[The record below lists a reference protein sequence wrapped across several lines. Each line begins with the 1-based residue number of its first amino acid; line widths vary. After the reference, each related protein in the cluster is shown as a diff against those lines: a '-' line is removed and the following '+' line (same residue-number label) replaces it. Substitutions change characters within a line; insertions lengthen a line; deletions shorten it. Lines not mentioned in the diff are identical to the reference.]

1 MRFEERELK
10 PYAEPVLPDQLQE
23 GKVYFSVIFLDED
36 GLVPIMEPR
45 VFIGSKAETE
55 GNELYFQDFHSYRRG
70 IRFESP
76 NADDEATFET
86 GAGRYMFEYERAL
99 DVLMA
104 CALRRRKSPT
114 KEYCLAQMPDLRRT
128 RQVQISGHVQGVG

>member
-10 PYAEPVLPDQLQE
+10 PYAEPVMPDQLQE
-23 GKVYFSVIFLDED
+23 GRVYFSVIFLDED

-45 VFIGSKAETE
+45 VFIGPRAEPE
-55 GNELYFQDFHSYRRG
+55 GEKLYFQDFVSYQRG

-104 CALRRRKSPT
+104 CALRRKKSPE
-114 KEYCLAQMPDLRRT
+114 KE
-128 RQVQISGHVQGVG
+128 

>member
-1 MRFEERELK
+1 MRFEERDLRREVK
-10 PYAEPVLPDQLQE
+10 GYAEPILPEHLRKGE
-23 GKVYFSVIFLDED
+23 VYFAVVFLDND
-36 GLVPIMEPR
+36 SLVPTMEPR
-45 VFIGSKAETE
+45 VFVGTKAESD
-55 GNELYFQDFHSYRRG
+55 GNKLYFQDFLSYQRG

-104 CALRRRKSPT
+104 CALRRRESPN
-114 KEYCLAQMPDLRRT
+114 KE
-128 RQVQISGHVQGVG
+128 

>member
-23 GKVYFSVIFLDED
+23 GKVYFSLIFLDED
-36 GLVPIMEPR
+36 MLIPIMEPR
-45 VFIGSKAETE
+45 VFIGSKAELE
-55 GNELYFQDFHSYRRG
+55 GNQLYFQDFHSYQRE

-104 CALRRRKSPT
+104 CALRRRKFT
-114 KEYCLAQMPDLRRT
+114 NKE
-128 RQVQISGHVQGVG
+128 

>member
-23 GKVYFSVIFLDED
+23 GKVYFSVIFLDTD

-45 VFIGSKAETE
+45 VFIGPKAEPE
-55 GNELYFQDFHSYRRG
+55 SNELYFQDFHSYQRG

-76 NADDEATFET
+76 NAEDEATFET

-99 DVLMA
+99 DVLMS
-104 CALRRRKSPT
+104 CALRRRNFPN
-114 KEYCLAQMPDLRRT
+114 KE
-128 RQVQISGHVQGVG
+128 

>member
-45 VFIGSKAETE
+45 VFIGSKAET
-55 GNELYFQDFHSYRRG
+55 FQDSHFYRRG

-76 NADDEATFET
+76 YADDEATFET

-104 CALRRRKSPT
+104 CALRRRKFPT
-114 KEYCLAQMPDLRRT
+114 KE
-128 RQVQISGHVQGVG
+128 